1 MFGSPLQGD
10 FVRCFKAWSTGFAF
24 CPRTTSWPSVCK
36 WRRPFQSSVSRSFQ
50 TESTPRSFV
59 PRTKTGSVYGP
70 PSDWVLT
77 RRSFSLGD
85 GPERKVSTHD
95 SPRSSRLRRTAFGS
109 TSSLLASPL
118 LTKTPSSLRRS
129 WTRLRSSAYIYSE
142 GSRTAPKLRPSSV
155 RRTLSYC
162 PPCRK
167 ACPLRC
173 WKHSPAVFPSSRAT
187 SRSTERSFTRT
198 TAAGSWRLGMQETL
212 RVCWQRS
219 PSVSHPQNGRC
230 VPARRPSAITRFRP
244 WSSNIE
250 RCTLTPLP
258 DEPSAPPWVIR
269 PMFEDPIHI
278 DVRGTRK
285 VVEEHAEWL
294 EVARGGPPDPRRDG
308 IRRTPVD
315 HLPRMCQED
324 DTLRNALRRRP
335 NRARRARRV

>member
-198 TAAGSWRLGMQETL
+198 TAAGSWRLDAGDLARVLATFAL
-212 RVCWQRS
+212 R
-219 PSVSHPQNGRC
+219 
-230 VPARRPSAITRFRP
+230 
-244 WSSNIE
+244 
-250 RCTLTPLP
+250 
-258 DEPSAPPWVIR
+258 EPSPEWAMR
-269 PMFEDPIHI
+269 AREAA
-278 DVRGTRK
+278 VRHHSLQAM
-285 VVEEHAEWL
+285 VEQY
-294 EVARGGPPDPRRDG
+294 
-308 IRRTPVD
+308 RTLYAD
-315 HLPRMCQED
+315 
-324 DTLRNALRRRP
+324 AI
-335 NRARRARRV
+335 ARRALSPSLGDSSNVRGSDPY